1 MAKDSVCH
9 PLRRP
14 VIPRFIETVEKL
26 IASTPIILSS
36 NLQKHFGPDAK
47 TVYIKGN
54 IIFIDS
60 SVLEIAI
67 FAAETPNAIRFD
79 KYRFH
84 YINNQGQVVFRYD
97 NAPHHPEISSFPH
110 HKHTP
115 DEISESTVPSLKN
128 ILNEIST
135 VIIKK

>member
-1 MAKDSVCH
+1 
-9 PLRRP
+9 

-47 TVYIKGN
+47 TAYVKGN

-67 FAAETPNAIRFD
+67 FASETSNAIHFD

-84 YINNQGQVVFRYD
+84 YMNNQGQAVFRYD

-115 DEISESTVPSLKN
+115 NEISESTAPSLKN
-128 ILNEIST
+128 IMNEISA
-135 VIIKK
+135 IIINK